1 MDSLKTLHSL
11 REALHKKFGSTNI
24 DRQLCEQ
31 ISITIFTRQKDY
43 ISTTTLMKLFG
54 LLPMEQRVFP
64 PKIIDMLVCFA
75 DGKTDDA
82 IDSIFRID
90 RSMQKTSTKRI

>member
-1 MDSLKTLHSL
+1 MNSLKTLHYL
-11 REALHKKFGSTNI
+11 REALHKKFGSTSI

-31 ISITIFTRQKDY
+31 ISVAIFTQQKDY

-64 PKIIDMLVCFA
+64 PQIVDMIIRYL
-75 DGKTDDA
+75 DGKTDEA
-82 IDSIFRID
+82 NDSIFRVD
-90 RSMQKTSTKRI
+90 NSAQKTSTKRI